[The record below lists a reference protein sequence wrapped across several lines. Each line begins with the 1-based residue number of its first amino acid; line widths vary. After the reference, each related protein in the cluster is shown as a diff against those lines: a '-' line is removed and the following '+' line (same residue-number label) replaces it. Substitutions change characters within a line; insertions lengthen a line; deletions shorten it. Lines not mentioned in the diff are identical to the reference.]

1 MTDMLEFIKFIDHLL
16 MPIDEV
22 ADMYGC
28 DVRGILKLA
37 MDGEVELLAPVTTSE
52 FIGVK
57 HSDFNNSVT
66 ILFNDGAVPEFMA
79 LSPVVCRILYL
90 RKKAKI
96 CVFDKGYI
104 LSRNKIVEAKIR
116 TAIKPTAAHPM
127 SWVNFKME
135 SENDEPV
142 PKPVFDEIT
151 IDMLYVSQEKCR
163 GAIEFVLDKLKAK
176 HSYWLNSELDVLA
189 KAASKFWNGD
199 RVDLTD
205 PSTYPNTG
213 DILEFFAE
221 NEISK
226 TDAKIFARIIRP
238 KLALTGARKLDDDDL
253 EARAKTK
260 KIKKTKGGIIHR
272 MR

>member
-1 MTDMLEFIKFIDHLL
+1 MTDMLEFIRFIDHLL

-37 MDGEVELLAPVTTSE
+37 MDGEIELLAPVTTSE

-57 HSDFNNSVT
+57 HSNLNNSVT
-66 ILFNDGAVPEFMA
+66 ILFNDGAVPEFIA

-90 RKKAKI
+90 RRKAKI

-104 LSRNKIVEAKIR
+104 LSRNEIVEAKIR
-116 TAIKPTAAHPM
+116 TAIKPTNAHPM

-135 SENDEPV
+135 SENDESV

-151 IDMLYVSQEKCR
+151 IDMLYVSREKCR
-163 GAIEFVLDKLKAK
+163 GAVDFVLEKLKAK
-176 HSYWLNSELDVLA
+176 HAYWLNSELDILA
-189 KAASKFWNGD
+189 KAASKFWSGD

-205 PSTYPNTG
+205 QSTYPNTN

-226 TDAKIFARIIRP
+226 TDAKIYARIIRP
-238 KLALTGARKLDDDDL
+238 KLALTGARKLDDSEL
-253 EARAKTK
+253 EDIAKS
-260 KIKKTKGGIIHR
+260 KIIRKTSSGIIR
-272 MR
+272 KMR